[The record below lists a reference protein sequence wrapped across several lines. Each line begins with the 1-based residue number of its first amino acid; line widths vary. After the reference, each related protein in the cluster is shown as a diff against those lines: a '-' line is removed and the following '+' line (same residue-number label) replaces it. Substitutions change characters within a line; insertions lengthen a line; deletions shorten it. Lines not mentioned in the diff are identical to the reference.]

1 MNKQYSLI
9 SKKLAIALSFL
20 GIIVFIGWLLDVSI
34 LKSVVSGLVSMK
46 VNTALCF
53 LLSGL
58 TLWILNDERQNS
70 LKKIYC
76 ILFPSIMILIGLLTL
91 GEYLFEINFGIDEF
105 LFKEEIGATA
115 TSDPGRMSPITA
127 FCFTLS
133 GISLLLLYRNKA
145 FQLFQL
151 FSLTVGAL
159 ALLTLIGYGYAV
171 DDFQGGMTSFTKMAI
186 HTSVAF
192 IFLSVGMLLSK
203 SDRGLMSI
211 FTNDG
216 IAGITARNLLPVI
229 IFTPLIL
236 GWLRLIGQ
244 QAGYYSTELGVALFS
259 FITILILVV
268 VVFRISGSL
277 LSIDRKRKEAE
288 EQLKEYKYF
297 FNNNHDL
304 CGIANTEGYFEFV
317 NANFTKILGY
327 SEKEFFETPFI
338 ELIHP
343 EDIPATNQ
351 EYEKLKS
358 GALVI
363 NFVNRYRK
371 KDGAYLYLDWNA
383 TPNPATEKLYCVAR
397 DITERKKA
405 EEQLLIAHKE
415 LENYILQLAESE
427 EKFRVVLDSAQI
439 GAWDLNLV
447 KDTAW
452 RSILHDQIFGYEN
465 LLPEWGYE
473 IFIKH
478 VIPEDRGYAKQRFEE
493 AYSKGKFSMECRIKR
508 ANDSMI
514 RWILAQGLVYKS
526 EKGELIKMMGIVI
539 DITDRKNS
547 QQQLEDVT
555 AKLKEAQALAKVGNW
570 DSNLI
575 TNRDTWS
582 DEAYKILGVDPNT
595 TIPSIDTYFSCI
607 HPNDLAFV
615 KEKINEVFATLKGN
629 TYNYRIKRED
639 ETIIHVLSQSNIDF
653 DDNNN
658 PTRYFGVIQDITEIK
673 NAEEK
678 LIEINKELESFSY
691 SISHDLRAPLR
702 AINGYA
708 QILNEDYGQKLDQE
722 GMRILEIIRSNA
734 TKMGTLID
742 DLLAFS
748 RLGRKEI
755 QKSEVDMGKLTESV
769 INEIN
774 KSMTHK
780 AEINTTN
787 LHKVKAD
794 YSLLHQVMFNLVSNA
809 VKYSSKGENPSV
821 RISSEEKNGE
831 IIFSVND
838 DGIGFDMQYYDKL
851 FGVFQ
856 RLHSYEEFKG
866 TGVGL
871 AIVQR
876 IIIKHGGKVW
886 AEGIVNNGA
895 TFYFSL
901 TKN

>member
-1 MNKQYSLI
+1 MNKKYRLI
-9 SKKLAIALSFL
+9 SKILAIALFFL
-20 GIIVFIGWLLDVSI
+20 GIIVLIGWLLDISI
-34 LKSVVSGLVSMK
+34 LKSVMSGVVSMK

-53 LLSGL
+53 ILSGF
-58 TLWILNDERQNS
+58 TLWILNGKKQNS
-70 LKKIYC
+70 FKKMYS
-76 ILFPSIMILIGLLTL
+76 ILFPSIVILIGLLTL

-105 LFKEEIGATA
+105 LFKEETRATA

-127 FCFTLS
+127 FCFILS
-133 GISLLLLYRNKA
+133 GISLMLLYRNKA

-171 DDFQGGMTSFTKMAI
+171 NDFQGGMTSFTKMAI

-192 IFLSVGMLLSK
+192 VFLSGGMLLSK
-203 SDRGLMSI
+203 SDKGLMCI

-268 VVFRISGSL
+268 VVFRISGTL
-277 LSIDRKRKEAE
+277 LSIDRRRKEAE

-343 EDIPATNQ
+343 EDIPATLK

-358 GALVI
+358 GVLVI

-371 KDGAYLYLDWNA
+371 KDGNYLYLDWNA
-383 TPNPATEKLYCVAR
+383 TPNPATAKLYCVAR
-397 DITERKKA
+397 NITERKKA
-405 EEQLLIAHKE
+405 EEQLLRANKE

-427 EKFRVVLDSAQI
+427 EKFRVVLDSAHI

-465 LLPEWGYE
+465 LLPEWGYN

-478 VIPEDRGYAKQRFEE
+478 VIPEDREYAKQRFEE
-493 AYSKGKFSMECRIKR
+493 AYSKGKFGMECRIKR
-508 ANDSMI
+508 ANDTMI
-514 RWILAQGLVYKS
+514 RWISAQGLVYKN
-526 EKGELIKMMGIVI
+526 EKGELTKMMGIVI

-547 QQQLEDVT
+547 EHQLEVIM
-555 AKLKEAQALAKVGNW
+555 ANLKEAQTLAKVGNW
-570 DSNLI
+570 DSNLV
-575 TNRDTWS
+575 TNIDTWS
-582 DEAYKILGVDPNT
+582 DEAFKILGFDPNT
-595 TIPSIDTYFSCI
+595 TVPSLDAYFSCI

-615 KEKINEVFATLKGN
+615 KEKVNEVFTTLKGN
-629 TYNYRIKRED
+629 TYNHRIKRKD
-639 ETIIHVLSQSNIDF
+639 ETIIHVLTQSNMEF

-658 PTRYFGVIQDITEIK
+658 PTRYFGIVQDITEIK

-708 QILNEDYGQKLDQE
+708 QILNEDYGEKLDQE
-722 GMRILEIIRSNA
+722 GMRILETIRSNA

-755 QKSEVDMGKLTESV
+755 QKTEIDMDKLTESV
-769 INEIN
+769 INEVN
-774 KSMTHK
+774 KSMQHK
-780 AEINTTN
+780 AEINTAN
-787 LHKVKAD
+787 LHKVNAD

-809 VKYSSKGENPSV
+809 IKYSSKGDNPSV

-838 DGIGFDMQYYDKL
+838 NGVGFDMQYSDKL

-856 RLHSYEEFKG
+856 RLHSYDEFKG

-876 IIIKHGGKVW
+876 IIIKHGGEVW
-886 AEGIVNNGA
+886 AKGIVNKGA
-895 TFYFSL
+895 TFHFSL